1 MTGTLKVDTAKLTST
16 ATAFQSNGNQIKNL
30 TTQMTSLVTGLSG
43 EVWSGDAATA
53 YVNKFKDLQD
63 DINRMVAMV
72 NEHVEDLQVMAQQ
85 YAQAESANV
94 TAAGAL
100 SSDVII

>member
-1 MTGTLKVDTAKLTST
+1 MTGTLKVDTAKLTGT
-16 ATAFQSNGNQIKNL
+16 ASSFQSNGNQIKTL

-43 EVWSGDAATA
+43 EVWSGEAATA
-53 YVNKFKDLQD
+53 YVNKFKGLQD

-72 NEHVEDLQVMAQQ
+72 NEHVQDLQAMAQQ
-85 YAQAESANV
+85 YEQAENANV
-94 TAAGAL
+94 TAAGSL

>member
-1 MTGTLKVDTAKLTST
+1 MTGTLKVDTAKLTGT
-16 ATAFQSNGNQIKNL
+16 ASQFQGTGNQIKNL
-30 TTQMTSLVTGLSG
+30 TTQMTTLVTGLSG

-53 YVNKFKDLQD
+53 YVNKFKGLQD

-72 NEHVEDLQVMAQQ
+72 NEHVTDLQAMAQE
-85 YAQAESANV
+85 YAKAESANV
-94 TAAGAL
+94 TAANAL